1 MGGEPRAAVPHF
13 RRPFLAVDD
22 IAAGPRTD
30 EVVLRRGDRELSL
43 DIDGDRDAAMRVLGT
58 LRDPSSAV
66 WGEVT
71 RSPTVGVGQLVDQLD
86 RCGWLLD
93 ADDSAASRVVQRV
106 GQLESLCDEA
116 VKWLDDAKAVAD
128 GKGEATVRRLLSTV
142 MWAGDLAAALEDAR
156 SAGRLTAV
164 PDPRDDGGSPAP
176 DVAARALH
184 LSLTSWQRT
193 SPLTLQVVAR
203 ALQRSAAGGPAW
215 AARYPRHV
223 PRSDVAGPGVNVLVV
238 AEHCAE
244 RLMIEL
250 GRSPLFATMATAEG
264 AERAARYIYQH
275 QHFVTVRYIEAIFSF
290 LRYRLDEPVRRV
302 GLRYLNEEQ
311 GHESHELA
319 ACLELGL
326 TESDVCE
333 FAPFPLFAAYPEV
346 LGALAER
353 DPLSFCLAVTA
364 AEGMPAAVKQLPGA
378 LASSGVAGVS
388 LGTHVEIDV
397 VLDHAQFTR
406 RLLGTVPWVPAPL
419 AARALADVLFVVELS
434 QLAWRQIAGYAARSD
449 LSPTPRPFALTPDDF
464 FAIWANT

>member
-13 RRPFLAVDD
+13 GRPFLAVDD

-142 MWAGDLAAALEDAR
+142 MWAGDLPAELEDAR

-184 LSLTSWQRT
+184 LSLTSG
-193 SPLTLQVVAR
+193 
-203 ALQRSAAGGPAW
+203 QRSASSPCPAH
-215 AARYPRHV
+215 PRGQ
-223 PRSDVAGPGVNVLVV
+223 P
-238 AEHCAE
+238 
-244 RLMIEL
+244 
-250 GRSPLFATMATAEG
+250 AT
-264 AERAARYIYQH
+264 RAM
-275 QHFVTVRYIEAIFSF
+275 S
-290 LRYRLDEPVRRV
+290 
-302 GLRYLNEEQ
+302 
-311 GHESHELA
+311 
-319 ACLELGL
+319 
-326 TESDVCE
+326 
-333 FAPFPLFAAYPEV
+333 
-346 LGALAER
+346 R
-353 DPLSFCLAVTA
+353 DPT
-364 AEGMPAAVKQLPGA
+364 LPGQGSTC
-378 LASSGVAGVS
+378 SSS
-388 LGTHVEIDV
+388 PST
-397 VLDHAQFTR
+397 
-406 RLLGTVPWVPAPL
+406 AP
-419 AARALADVLFVVELS
+419 S
-434 QLAWRQIAGYAARSD
+434 G
-449 LSPTPRPFALTPDDF
+449 
-464 FAIWANT
+464 